1 MANVKVTALNSM
13 LDKDFEQ
20 ALDRHVSWGIQV
32 LDLKDGIF
40 GKGIVALT
48 EEEAKRAAG
57 LISQRDLSVHCLST
71 VLFSRDIELGE
82 ERFRKDCLEK
92 IDHVIQL
99 ARILRPQVVRFI
111 AAQTSKRKEIEN
123 SVEYISSNHP
133 WLLAFYGEAADKI
146 YDAGFRTAIENESGN
161 CIFKNP
167 EEIVDFFGKL
177 GRREKIYLIWDVG
190 NLWQMGIYPTM
201 DVYNKL
207 KGLIGYYHLKGGRPS
222 EPEGELGWK
231 TSLEDATWPL
241 VEITKQVVA
250 DGVSPVICLNGCSG
264 KRIEGYDYSN
274 MTKRNVDYVRRAIPG
289 VE

>member
-48 EEEAKRAAG
+48 EEEVKRAAD
-57 LISQRDLSVHCLST
+57 LINQRELSVHCLST
-71 VLFSRDIELGE
+71 VLFARDIELGE

-92 IDHVIQL
+92 IDHVI
-99 ARILRPQVVRFI
+99 RIAEILQPQVVRFI

-146 YDAGFRTAIENESGN
+146 YDAGYKTAIENESGN

-207 KGLIGYYHLKGGRPS
+207 KGLIGYYHLKGGQPS

-231 TSLEDATWPL
+231 TSLEDASWPL

-250 DGVSPVICLNGCSG
+250 DGVSPVICLNNCSG

-274 MTKRNVDYVRRAIPG
+274 ITKRNLDYVRRAIP
-289 VE
+289 EIE